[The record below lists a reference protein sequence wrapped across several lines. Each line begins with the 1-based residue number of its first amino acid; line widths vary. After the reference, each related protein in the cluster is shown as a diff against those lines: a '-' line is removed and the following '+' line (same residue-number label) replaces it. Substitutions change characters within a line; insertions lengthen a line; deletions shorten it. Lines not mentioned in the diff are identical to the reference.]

1 MFQSF
6 SGSSRR
12 PRQVNLSGQD
22 INPFAAASWAPT
34 ASGTQK
40 TLAAAQQERQQ
51 RQLERERQSATRR
64 IQRIWR
70 GHKARRDLAD
80 LRRATWDHIEC
91 EHLAGGEYNCSALV
105 EELRLLVSFFDH
117 RNPLDM
123 ARLGRFSDRF
133 LQRIREDPELKA
145 SVRHYLPRLVEVLLE
160 ALFQFVFL
168 PGTSDLKIET
178 SLLCLVIFALL
189 FQDEKHGN

>member
-22 INPFAAASWAPT
+22 LNPFAASSWAPT

-80 LRRATWDHIEC
+80 LRRAIWDHIEC
-91 EHLAGGEYNCSALV
+91 EHIAGGEYNRSTLF
-105 EELRLLVSFFDH
+105 EEL
-117 RNPLDM
+117 
-123 ARLGRFSDRF
+123 LGRFSDRF
-133 LQRIREDPELKA
+133 LQRSRGDPELKV
-145 SVRHYLPRLVEVLLE
+145 SVRPYLPRLVEVLLE
-160 ALFQFVFL
+160 ALFQFVFP
-168 PGTSDLKIET
+168 PGASGLKIET
-178 SLLCLVIFALL
+178 SLLCLVLFALL